1 MKTYILDIETAP
13 LENVEIMRFAPEFK
27 ADSRLKDPSKIAEDL
42 KSKQEKFI
50 STAALNPLVAK
61 VCAVGLLDVD
71 ASVDAPTSAAINY
84 GEDEQALLKGIEAV
98 VAAKNTRLITFN
110 GTAFDL
116 PFICRRGLLY
126 GMNLFD
132 YFFRPDGGAKI
143 VDSIHVDLAA
153 RWDCRRKDYVS
164 LRELARFLNVGDKPA
179 DGPLFHE
186 QIKTNVRGALAYLMN
201 DLQLTKDI
209 AKKWGIL

>member
-27 ADSRLKDPSKIAEDL
+27 ADSRLKDPGKIAEDL

-61 VCAVGLLDVD
+61 ICAVGLLDVD
-71 ASVDAPTSAAINY
+71 APADVTTSEAITY
-84 GEDEQALLKGIEAV
+84 GEDEQALLKVIASMLDGGDV
-98 VAAKNTRLITFN
+98 RLITFN

-126 GMNLFD
+126 GINLFD
-132 YFFRPDGGAKI
+132 YFFRPDGGIKI
-143 VDSIHVDLAA
+143 ADSLHIDLAA
-153 RWDCRRKDYVS
+153 KWDCRRKDYVS
-164 LRELARFLNVGDKPA
+164 LRDLARFLGVGDKPA

-201 DLQLTKDI
+201 DLQLTKSI
-209 AKKWGIL
+209 AKKWKII